1 MSKRKFKNGD
11 VVILKN
17 NYNQFPAGT
26 KGVIIGYM
34 FDSDYSVSLADVS
47 NTKYNFC
54 VKSSNLDLYV
64 ENKQTTIEAFNE
76 QIDKALAKIEA
87 TNISI
92 METKAKIDF
101 MNETN
106 SDTFNE
112 NEFKAYHTLTIIE
125 QSGMSKIDKAKAIAA
140 LISGK

>member
-11 VVILKN
+11 VVILKTSM
-17 NYNQFPAGT
+17 NQFSAGT
-26 KGVIIGYM
+26 KGVIAGYHY
-34 FDSDYSVSLADVS
+34 DSE
-47 NTKYNFC
+47 YN
-54 VKSSNLDLYV
+54 VKVIDAQNQNFHYIIKSYNLELYI

-76 QIDKALAKIEA
+76 QIDRALAKIEA
-87 TNISI
+87 TNAFIA
-92 METKAKIDF
+92 ETKAKIDF

-125 QSGMSKIDKAKAIAA
+125 QSGMSKMDKAKAIAA

>member
-11 VVILKN
+11 VVTLKN
-17 NYNQFPAGT
+17 GFNQFPAGT
-26 KGVIIGYM
+26 KGVIEGYCY
-34 FDSDYSVSLADVS
+34 DSDYNVTLIDK
-47 NTKYNFC
+47 NGTKRTLMI
-54 VKSSNLDLYV
+54 KSSSLDLFI

-76 QIDKALAKIEA
+76 QIDKALSKIEA
-87 TNISI
+87 TNAFIK
-92 METKAKIDF
+92 ETKAKIDF
-101 MNETN
+101 MIETD

-125 QSGMSKIDKAKAIAA
+125 QSGMSKMDKAKAIAA

>member
-11 VVILKN
+11 VVVLKHSIN
-17 NYNQFPAGT
+17 EFGAGT
-26 KGVIIGYM
+26 KGVIEGYC
-34 FDSDYSVSLADVS
+34 FDSDYNVSLINKND
-47 NTKYNFC
+47 TKRTYMI
-54 VKSSNLDLYV
+54 KSSNLDLYV

-76 QIDKALAKIEA
+76 QIDRALAKIEA
-87 TNISI
+87 TNNFIA
-92 METKAKIDF
+92 ETKAKIDF

>member
-11 VVILKN
+11 VVVLKHGIN
-17 NYNQFPAGT
+17 EFTAGT
-26 KGVIIGYM
+26 KGVIEGYCY
-34 FDSDYSVSLADVS
+34 DSDYNVSLINKNEVKR
-47 NTKYNFC
+47 TLMI
-54 VKSSNLDLYV
+54 KSSSLDLYV

-76 QIDKALAKIEA
+76 QIDKALSKIEA
-87 TNISI
+87 TNAFIK
-92 METKAKIDF
+92 ETKAKIDF
-101 MNETN
+101 MIETD
-106 SDTFNE
+106 SHTFNE

>member
-11 VVILKN
+11 VVILKHDM
-17 NYNQFPAGT
+17 NQFPAGT
-26 KGVIIGYM
+26 KGVIAGYHY
-34 FDSDYSVSLADVS
+34 DSDYSVKITDSQ
-47 NTKYNFC
+47 NQNFNYMI
-54 VKSSNLDLYV
+54 KSYDLNLYV

-76 QIDKALAKIEA
+76 QIDRALAKIEA
-87 TNISI
+87 TNTFIA
-92 METKAKIDF
+92 ETKAKIDF

-125 QSGMSKIDKAKAIAA
+125 QSGMSKMDKAKAIAA

>member
-1 MSKRKFKNGD
+1 MSKRKFQNGD

-17 NYNQFPAGT
+17 DFGLFPAGT
-26 KGVIIGYM
+26 KGVIVDYQY
-34 FDSDYSVSLADVS
+34 DSEYTVSCIAS
-47 NTKYNFC
+47 NGVKYNYIF
-54 VKSSNLDLYV
+54 KSSNLDLHV

-76 QIDKALAKIEA
+76 QIDKALSKIEA
-87 TNISI
+87 TNAFI

-101 MNETN
+101 MIETN

-125 QSGMSKIDKAKAIAA
+125 QSGMSKMDKAKAIAA

>member
-1 MSKRKFKNGD
+1 MSKRKFQNGD
-11 VVILKN
+11 VVILKHSTN
-17 NYNQFPAGT
+17 GFAAGT
-26 KGVIIGYM
+26 KGVIIGYQY
-34 FDSDYSVSLADVS
+34 DSDYNVSLVDQE
-47 NTKYNFC
+47 NRKYNYII
-54 VKSSNLDLYV
+54 KSSNLDLYV

-87 TNISI
+87 TNAFIK
-92 METKAKIDF
+92 ETKAKIDF
-101 MNETN
+101 MIETD

-125 QSGMSKIDKAKAIAA
+125 QFGMSKIEKAKAIAA